1 MDSHAALLTAR
12 RLPGLMET
20 FDSHI
25 KARFNPYEMGGVD
38 KVPIPFPGQTD
49 IKEID
54 LRDEYLYFTK

>member
-1 MDSHAALLTAR
+1 
-12 RLPGLMET
+12 MET